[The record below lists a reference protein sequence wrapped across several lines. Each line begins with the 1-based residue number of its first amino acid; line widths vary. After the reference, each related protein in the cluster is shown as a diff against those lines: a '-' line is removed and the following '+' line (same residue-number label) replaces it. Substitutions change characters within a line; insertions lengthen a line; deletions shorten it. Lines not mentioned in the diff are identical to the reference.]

1 MDMESRRDGC
11 GVYEVGR
18 FLLDVP
24 ERQLTCGPR
33 HIHLAPQSWSLL
45 VALVT
50 RPHRLVTKREL
61 PDRVWPDVFVTEGIL
76 TVHVAALRRAFG
88 DSRRA
93 PRYIETVSRGGY
105 RFIADVRALT
115 TVEAS
120 RRGVRRCLA
129 DPGATPVHSASVGGG
144 V

>member
-24 ERQLTCGPR
+24 ERQLTCGPP
-33 HIHLAPQSWSLL
+33 HIHLAPESWALL

-50 RPHRLVTKREL
+50 RPHRLVTKREML
-61 PDRVWPDVFVTEGIL
+61 DCVWPDVFAAEGVL
-76 TVHVAALRRAFG
+76 TVPVAALRRAFG

-93 PRYIETVSRGGY
+93 PTYIETVSRAGY
-105 RFIADVRALT
+105 RFIADISALAT
-115 TVEAS
+115 AEAG
-120 RRGVRRCLA
+120 RRGVRRCL
-129 DPGATPVHSASVGGG
+129 DTSGMPVQATSVGGG